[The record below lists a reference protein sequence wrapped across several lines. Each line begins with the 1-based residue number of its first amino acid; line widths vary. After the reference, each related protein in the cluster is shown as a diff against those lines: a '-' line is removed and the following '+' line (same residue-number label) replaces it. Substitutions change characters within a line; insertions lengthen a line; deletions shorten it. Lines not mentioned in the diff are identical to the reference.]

1 MSENFFQLYAETL
14 AQSGFEVLPIKPGT
28 KGCFLEGW
36 PHRHFSLDEV
46 QQMAHGKFAKYGVG
60 INARYTPA
68 VDVDVLDSDV
78 AQAMSDAIDALFPDA
93 RLMARTG
100 QAPKFLVPFR
110 ASSPFR
116 KITSSTYIDAEGRTH
131 KIEILGEGQQWV
143 GYLVH
148 PGVRKPYEWWDGV
161 SNRGILEVR
170 HDDLPVLTQE
180 TASRIVAA
188 FERIAQQKVES
199 GEWRV
204 KEAAQQKSTAVADDL
219 DAHAPTVGFTYAQGE
234 ELAKRLPN
242 DDADY
247 EAWLSTLCAF
257 HHEYGEDGEDLALQ
271 WSQKSPKHDHDKFQS
286 TWESLGRYTG
296 RQATLRTLIA
306 RLPKEQRHF
315 EKPEQPSGKKFQVH
329 DEATYQRDFS
339 SVSWLVK
346 NVIPHAEFGAIYG
359 ASGSGKTFFALD
371 LAYTIARGEEWRG
384 LKTRKSS
391 RVIYVASEASR
402 GIKKRLAA
410 YNQVNGYH
418 GGPGIVDE
426 APDLQSMTQAAE
438 LAEAIGQADLIILD
452 TMAASQSGDENS
464 AKDMGIF
471 IACCKHIAQQTG
483 AMVLVVH
490 HSGNSNTDRM
500 RGSSA
505 LFAAAD
511 VVLEVSKREDGTNGV
526 VVTKQKDGETGEE
539 FGFRLRQVKVGTDA
553 DNEPITSCVL
563 EQREDAAPKATL
575 KDNGG
580 NFDTSPTYRKARWF
594 LQTLTDM
601 TNGEPV
607 NVKLEELYEA
617 LELFAQRDN
626 VTFRA
631 RDSAN
636 TLRTL
641 EAKGKIV
648 REGPWVRL
656 CGISREECEDLAK
669 S

>member
-1 MSENFFQLYAETL
+1 MPQYFKEHGERLVELGYRIVPLPPGSKGPRLTGWQKLNLSAADVRRKAANGASDAGIGIL
-14 AQSGFEVLPIKPGT
+14 AAT
-28 KGCFLEGW
+28 
-36 PHRHFSLDEV
+36 
-46 QQMAHGKFAKYGVG
+46 
-60 INARYTPA
+60 TPA
-68 VDVDVLDSDV
+68 IDVDVMDVDV
-78 AQAMSDAIDALFPDA
+78 AQQMSDEIDRIFAGEAL
-93 RLMARTG
+93 MTRTG
-100 QAPKFLVPFR
+100 MAPKFLIPFR
-110 ASSPFR
+110 TDKPFR
-116 KITSSTYIDAEGRTH
+116 KITSSTYTDGEHDHR
-131 KIEILGEGQQWV
+131 IEILGDGQQWV
-143 GYLVH
+143 AFHIH
-148 PGVRKPYEWWDGV
+148 PSTGKPYEWFDGI
-161 SNRGILEVR
+161 SDEGIRAVR
-170 HDDLPVLTQE
+170 HEDLPSLDARRARAV
-180 TASRIVAA
+180 VDA
-188 FERIAQQKVES
+188 FERIASE
-199 GEWRV
+199 RV
-204 KEAAQQKSTAVADDL
+204 STGQWSCKQPHSRVANVAADDDSL
-219 DAHAPTVGFTYAQGE
+219 KGYAPGTGVDVAATLSRIPNADVDYDRWFTVLAAVHHETDGGGR
-234 ELAKRLPN
+234 ELA
-242 DDADY
+242 Y
-247 EAWLSTLCAF
+247 E
-257 HHEYGEDGEDLALQ
+257 
-271 WSQKSPKHDHDKFQS
+271 WSCRSAKHTDERFNT
-286 TWESLGRYTG
+286 TWNSLGRSSA
-296 RQATLRTLIA
+296 RPITLRTLLKDA
-306 RLPKEQRHF
+306 KPKAPDE
-315 EKPEQPSGKKFQVH
+315 PSGKKFTVH

-346 NVIPHAEFGAIYG
+346 NVLPHAEFGAIYG

-402 GIKKRLAA
+402 GIKKRLVA
-410 YNQVNGYH
+410 YNQEFGQH

-426 APDLQSMTQAAE
+426 APDLQSLTQATE
-438 LAEAIGQADLIILD
+438 LADAIGAADLVIVD

-563 EQREDAAPKATL
+563 EQREDAAPKATA

-594 LQTLTDM
+594 LRTLTDM

-626 VTFRA
+626 VAFRA